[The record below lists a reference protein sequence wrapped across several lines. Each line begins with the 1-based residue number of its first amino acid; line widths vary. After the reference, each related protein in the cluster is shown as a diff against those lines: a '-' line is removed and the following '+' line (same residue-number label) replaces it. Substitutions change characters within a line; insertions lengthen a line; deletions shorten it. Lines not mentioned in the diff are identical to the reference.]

1 MAWGAL
7 VKSVAKGA
15 IQKKAKKKG
24 AEMAKNIT
32 NKKEK
37 DNSSAIVV
45 REKSTSL
52 VGPLLS
58 GGDSTDSSSNTSKKS
73 RSRSPLDRIHSSLK
87 DIMKTLKKR
96 RKLMLN
102 KSRRMRVQA
111 DKEKKAKREGI
122 LERVKE
128 TGKKMVG
135 NIAKGAKGWWEKL
148 QRFLLM
154 TLLGSLVMAI
164 KDNWEAIKVQIDK
177 VVNIIKGIWEFMS
190 PVLIPLFKALKW
202 ITIQGFK
209 MMAGIVTADK
219 KQIEQETDQASNELE
234 SIKKETEGVTK
245 QFKESEKN
253 IKNISNTKEPN
264 LDTKKDET
272 GLSESEVADG
282 VTTDNL
288 GRKIKTDDEG
298 VKLMKGSDGWKKA
311 DDRPLSVTNPEIKK
325 NTRGRQRNR
334 KKYNVGGYV
343 TRDGEVH
350 KGEYVIKENIVK
362 KVGVNDIENVIKTM
376 MQTSIKNIQQ
386 NPLKIISIME
396 GMSKEFAPIG
406 EQIPGMINETIKE
419 SKLGTVSKKVTRE
432 MVEKMEKTLTVLKE
446 QTEYEDPSG
455 STVFIPVPT
464 PSQPPMGEGGSS
476 GETTV
481 IMGESG
487 KAALNRYVNAVIQK
501 ALY

>member
-1 MAWGAL
+1 MAWASLLSGF
-7 VKSVAKGA
+7 AKGA
-15 IQKKAKKKG
+15 SKKAKKNG
-24 AEMAKNIT
+24 GEMAKSIT

-45 REKSTSL
+45 REKSTTL
-52 VGPLLS
+52 APML
-58 GGDSTDSSSNTSKKS
+58 GGGGALDTPIQKPTTKG
-73 RSRSPLDRIHSSLK
+73 SPLDRIDSALL
-87 DIMKTLKKR
+87 DIMNTLKSR

-102 KSRRMRVQA
+102 KSRQNRVQA
-111 DKEKKAKREGI
+111 DKEKKGKREGI
-122 LERVKE
+122 LEKMKE
-128 TGKKMVG
+128 KGKKMVG
-135 NIAKGAKGWWEKL
+135 DVAAGAKGWWEKL

-190 PVLIPLFKALKW
+190 PVLIPLFQALKW
-202 ITIQGFK
+202 ITVQGFK
-209 MMAGIVTADK
+209 LIGKLLEMGKDK
-219 KQIEQETDQASNELE
+219 KQIEKGTDEISEGLKKIDKEKSKLTGLFEKSKNDTEKLKDEDHTKDFKSLE
-234 SIKKETEGVTK
+234 ETE
-245 QFKESEKN
+245 S
-253 IKNISNTKEPN
+253 
-264 LDTKKDET
+264 KDEENP
-272 GLSESEVADG
+272 GEDIG
-282 VTTDNL
+282 
-288 GRKIKTDDEG
+288 K
-298 VKLMKGSDGWKKA
+298 VKQKMEDVRDKVG
-311 DDRPLSVTNPEIKK
+311 EIKLDIPK
-325 NTRGRQRNR
+325 FEKGASPVPETGPAI
-334 KKYNVGGYV
+334 
-343 TRDGEVH
+343 VH
-350 KGEYVIKENIVK
+350 KGEVIIPAPVVK
-362 KVGVNDIENVIKTM
+362 RAGGVMNIENMVNMMQSSSESNNIKTM
-376 MQTSIKNIQQ
+376 MQSSIKNIQQ

-396 GMSKEFAPIG
+396 GMSKEFAPMG
-406 EQIPGMINETIKE
+406 EQIPDMINETIKE

-464 PSQPPMGEGGSS
+464 PSQPPIGEGGSS